1 MTSMKYDVSLL
12 DRDARFTLWQV
23 EMRALLAQANYQD
36 ALSFSSRWSFG
47 DYGRRDNGCNLL
59 QLFEEHNSVIK
70 KKKGM
75 EEVIIKPVGSQHI
88 LYSLHSILLLCM

>member
-1 MTSMKYDVSLL
+1 MAS
-12 DRDARFTLWQV
+12 RDASIVGASRLSGCTQFFFKVEFWGLWPV
-23 EMRALLAQANYQD
+23 GIMD
-36 ALSFSSRWSFG
+36 AI
-47 DYGRRDNGCNLL
+47 LL

-70 KKKGM
+70 KKRGM

>member
-1 MTSMKYDVSLL
+1 MHSVFLQGGVLRIM
-12 DRDARFTLWQV
+12 A
-23 EMRALLAQANYQD
+23 
-36 ALSFSSRWSFG
+36 
-47 DYGRRDNGCNLL
+47 RRDNGCNLL